1 MAESA
6 RRSEAPLIPE
16 RASSYIYPIVD
27 DDLLIRIR
35 SLLDA
40 RNSLR
45 PPRTPHSSVQ
55 HSFIAGSTDPEHRS
69 TASRRKRRHRFR
81 PDEAIAKLAQ
91 LEVELANVS
100 GMAINRFDGPAG
112 QIEEDDVDSP
122 RRQPSQVDL
131 DSEPKDRGKGRSVPP
146 MAGLNMR
153 SSMNGPS
160 FGPGNSSLARTSS
173 FKRKPD
179 TPKSSQKASAV
190 PPTYPWLKEKR
201 LRPQVQHVPGSFG
214 STTDPQAEQSS
225 GLVSPTLN
233 EVSVNSPVSV
243 ETAYPHEP
251 HYVSSTT
258 AMESLLHA
266 KDNDAVSLRGKRSQA
281 SLKSI
286 ASARILMKPHADP
299 SHLSQIV
306 QPILTREA
314 ELVQSDQE
322 VFDTIT
328 LSPDGSVPHQIP
340 YDGQTRSEVDGITKQ
355 SQPLGSINGT
365 PISQLLAELPPIKQ
379 TTIDDLNSVPITSEA
394 RSDPSALDLRRQSI
408 REHSRELSSHDEVAA
423 LEFSHR
429 QDLPLKTTS
438 STDRVSQKRKNSQ
451 EQSTQSRSSPSTPL
465 SNASRKAASLTRAIA
480 ALSQFSSKSSLQIL
494 PLRSSTNYDR
504 IGSADDSRPSANTGY
519 SASGGPRSGW
529 VHNLLSTSFR
539 SFSSHV
545 PISFSVLDVS
555 HEKFARKTILY

>member
-6 RRSEAPLIPE
+6 RRREAPLIPE
-16 RASSYIYPIVD
+16 RASSCIYPTVD

-55 HSFIAGSTDPEHRS
+55 HSFIARSADLEHRS
-69 TASRRKRRHRFR
+69 TASRRKRRHRFK
-81 PDEAIAKLAQ
+81 PEEAIAKLAQ
-91 LEVELANVS
+91 LEVELANAS

-112 QIEEDDVDSP
+112 QIEQDEVDGP
-122 RRQPSQVDL
+122 RRQPSQPNL
-131 DSEPKDRGKGRSVPP
+131 DSEPRDRGKGRSVQQ
-146 MAGLNMR
+146 MTGLNTR
-153 SSMNGPS
+153 SSVSGPS
-160 FGPGNSSLARTSS
+160 FGGGNTSLARTPS

-179 TPKSSQKASAV
+179 TPKSLQKASAV

-214 STTDPQAEQSS
+214 STIDPLAEQSL
-225 GLVSPTLN
+225 GLALPALN
-233 EVSVNSPVSV
+233 EVSVISPVSA
-243 ETAYPHEP
+243 ETAHPHEP

-266 KDNDAVSLRGKRSQA
+266 KDSDAVSLRGKRSQA

-286 ASARILMKPHADP
+286 ASARTLMKPHADP
-299 SHLSQIV
+299 SHLNQVV
-306 QPILTREA
+306 QPILTREV

-322 VFDTIT
+322 VFDTVT
-328 LSPDGSVPHQIP
+328 QSSDASVPSQSR
-340 YDGQTRSEVDGITKQ
+340 YDGQTRSEADGNTKQ

-379 TTIDDLNSVPITSEA
+379 TTIDDLNAVPITSEA
-394 RSDPSALDLRRQSI
+394 RSDPSGLGLRRQSI
-408 REHSRELSSHDEVAA
+408 REHSRELSSHDEPAG

-429 QDLPLKTTS
+429 PDLPLKNTS
-438 STDRVSQKRKNSQ
+438 STDRVPQKRKSSQ
-451 EQSTQSRSSPSTPL
+451 ALSTQSRSSPSTPL

-494 PLRSSTNYDR
+494 PLRSSTNYER
-504 IGSADDSRPSANTGY
+504 IGSADDGRPPANTGY
-519 SASGGPRSGW
+519 GASGGPRSGW
-529 VHNLLSTSFR
+529 VHNLLSTV
-539 SFSSHV
+539 FSQLLIPLPHLLPSIGHV
-545 PISFSVLDVS
+545 
-555 HEKFARKTILY
+555 T